1 MQYVELTGNCK
12 TCSGCNLLEIPFF
25 KGKQECSNY
34 IQTNESGINMC
45 RKILKG
51 EQIKICLKK

>member
-1 MQYVELTGNCK
+1 MKYIELTGKCK
-12 TCSGCNLLEIPFF
+12 TCFGCNLLEITFF
-25 KGKQECSNY
+25 RGKQECSNY

-51 EQIKICLKK
+51 EQIKIC